1 MASGT
6 GWIPENLDP
15 ARPSPARIY
24 DYALGGGHNLASD
37 RAVFDQLIKIQ
48 PNARQIAWS
57 NRAFMRRAVLFMI
70 DSGIRQFLDL
80 GSGIPTVGNVHE
92 IAQKAA
98 PECRVVYV
106 DIEEVAIAH
115 SRLLLDGEEKAAI
128 VEADFTRPD
137 DVLKHPETRRLIDF
151 SAPVG
156 VLAIASVHHVA
167 AEIDV
172 YSAFDRYREKV
183 VPGSALA
190 ISHFTADFENVH
202 AKEIIETVQA
212 SAHNPACLRTR
223 SEIVDLFGDFELAE
237 PGVVAVSNWRPDIT
251 PPTGVQP
258 EEDGIWAGVAVKCPS
273 RISSTTAERTDS

>member
-1 MASGT
+1 MTGDG

-37 RAVFDQLIKIQ
+37 REVFDQLVKIQ

-70 DSGIRQFLDL
+70 ESGIRQFLDL

-92 IAQKAA
+92 IAQKAD

-115 SRLLLDGEEKAAI
+115 SRLLLDEVEKAAI

-137 DVLKHPETRRLIDF
+137 DVLKHSETLKLIDF

-156 VLAIASVHHVA
+156 LLAVASVHHVP
-167 AEIDV
+167 AETDV
-172 YSAFDRYREKV
+172 YSAFERYRDAV
-183 VPGSALA
+183 APGSALA
-190 ISHFTADFENVH
+190 ISHFTSDFEKVH
-202 AKEIIETVQA
+202 AKEIIEAVQA
-212 SAHNPACLRTR
+212 KAHNTACLRTR
-223 SEIVDLFGDFELAE
+223 GEIIDLFGDFEIVS
-237 PGVVAVSNWRPDIT
+237 PGLVAASNWRPDIT
-251 PPTGVQP
+251 PPPGVHP
-258 EEDGIWAGVAVKCPS
+258 EEDGIWAGVGVK
-273 RISSTTAERTDS
+273 R